1 MTYINAT
8 IWLFFGVMLAEAA
21 DWLLAI
27 WTRTQARRRR
37 ADATAVLKAHGLTP
51 VLYLATI
58 GVEVEDAGLRRALD
72 EFTFSGYIIQTSEGK
87 VMGRLVGSAVKG
99 PSRHHLRLVVSNED
113 KIT

>member
-8 IWLFFGVMLAEAA
+8 IWFFFGVMVAEAA

-27 WTRTQARRRR
+27 WTRTQARHRR

-58 GVEVEDAGLRRALD
+58 GVEDAGLRRALD

-87 VMGRLVGSAVKG
+87 VMGRLVGSASKG
-99 PSRHHLRLVVSNED
+99 PSRPHLRLVVSNED